1 MRPWALSAAAAT
13 LTALCAAPPARA
25 GTPPPA
31 ADEDAGPTPVVAPV
45 DLTPRALTLLPED
58 QSVYAPPAPP
68 REDEGFNAGGV
79 NIDLVFRYTTDN
91 VYRGLSRSDGIENR
105 HSPNYQFDG
114 RLTFDL
120 GKLPHPFLGAFVNVH
135 SADPISRFQEVR
147 PVVGLEWNLRPFI
160 VEAGNLTYIFPERD
174 EMNTG
179 EVYAK
184 ITFDDSWLFRSDA
197 PIVSPY
203 VFVAYDYDKYAG
215 LYIEAGLKH
224 DFVIE
229 GTGITLTAL
238 ANIAFVANNSF
249 YSTTPGGKDTGLQH
263 YEVGIIG
270 QYSLNQLFRFSPRYG
285 RFSLEGYL
293 YYDDRTSTDLRAN
306 IQIWGGGG
314 IAFHY

>member
-1 MRPWALSAAAAT
+1 MRAWAITAAVILTTLCPPSQTRAQPQAAAT
-13 LTALCAAPPARA
+13 EDSAPAPLV
-25 GTPPPA
+25 P
-31 ADEDAGPTPVVAPV
+31 PV
-45 DLTPRALTLLPED
+45 DLAPRALTLLPED

-135 SADPISRFQEVR
+135 SADPVSRFQEVR
-147 PVVGLEWNLRPFI
+147 PIVGLEWNLRPFI
-160 VEAGNLTYIFPERD
+160 VEAGNITYIFPERD
-174 EMNTG
+174 QLNTG
-179 EVYAK
+179 EVYVK
-184 ITFDDSWLFRSDA
+184 VTFDDSWLLRTDT

-203 VFVAYDYDKYAG
+203 VFAAYDYDKYAG
-215 LYIEAGLKH
+215 LYFEAGLRH

-229 GTGITLTAL
+229 GTGLTLTAL
-238 ANIAFVANNSF
+238 ANIAFVANNAF
-249 YSTTPGGKDTGLQH
+249 YSTSPNGRDTGLQH
-263 YEVGIIG
+263 YEVGLIG
-270 QYSLNQLFRFSPRYG
+270 TYSLNQLFRFSPRYG